1 MESVALFVVDSHF
14 DNTVLPVFEQLIS
27 LCYSAEWKAMCY
39 EWCGVN
45 LSLFDKL
52 QHLLTVAAVYAASLE
67 REVLAVHVWQGQSLR
82 LIV

>member
-14 DNTVLPVFEQLIS
+14 DNTILPVLEQLIS
-27 LCYSAEWKAMCY
+27 LFYSAEWEAVRY

-52 QHLLTVAAVYAASLE
+52 QHLLTVAAVYATRLE
-67 REVLAVHVWQGQSLR
+67 REVLAVHVGQGQSLC
-82 LIV
+82 LVV